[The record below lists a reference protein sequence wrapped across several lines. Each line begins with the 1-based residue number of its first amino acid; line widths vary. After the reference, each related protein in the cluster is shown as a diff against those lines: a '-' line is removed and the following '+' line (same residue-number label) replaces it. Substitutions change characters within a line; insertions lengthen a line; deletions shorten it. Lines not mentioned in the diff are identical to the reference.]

1 MGNLIKKKK
10 KEKSRNVSDWISK
23 RSRSFLAS
31 WVGKKNHWKVTP
43 KSEIWELKPDK
54 MGKLIKSAEIEAK
67 MRNLQV
73 DFQGEIQEYFFIS
86 YIKMHLDLTTI
97 HKG

>member
-1 MGNLIKKKK
+1 
-10 KEKSRNVSDWISK
+10 
-23 RSRSFLAS
+23 
-31 WVGKKNHWKVTP
+31 
-43 KSEIWELKPDK
+43 